1 MHTFIRLSRNQR
13 DTAALKQSSK
23 KRRRRKEPRYKLVS
37 ISHQTA
43 SFYDYGNKTNN
54 KMSKVEIKQELGT
67 LFLMTLSG
75 ATLHGDYNG
84 LTLGDEKE
92 LYPDF

>member
-1 MHTFIRLSRNQR
+1 
-13 DTAALKQSSK
+13 
-23 KRRRRKEPRYKLVS
+23 
-37 ISHQTA
+37 
-43 SFYDYGNKTNN
+43 
-54 KMSKVEIKQELGT
+54 MSKVEIKQELGT

>member
-1 MHTFIRLSRNQR
+1 
-13 DTAALKQSSK
+13 
-23 KRRRRKEPRYKLVS
+23 
-37 ISHQTA
+37 
-43 SFYDYGNKTNN
+43 
-54 KMSKVEIKQELGT
+54 MSKVEIKQELGT

-92 LYPDF
+92 LYPDFGPCSTDHESVKI